1 MDKLVATIKP
11 TFHTTRMLM
20 TCGDDEVFKAVL
32 PPPGKAH
39 RHAAPALLEG
49 LSLWFGRRI
58 SVVLCAGVEESAS
71 VLNLC
76 DRLGYG
82 HTTVHYEVEVVEPGP
97 RRRGQRIAG
106 MGTFLDLKQMCLRG
120 VR

>member
-1 MDKLVATIKP
+1 MDKLVVTIKP

-49 LSLWFGRRI
+49 LSLWFDRRI
-58 SVVLCAGVEESAS
+58 SVVLCAAVEQSAS

-82 HTTVHYEVEVVEPGP
+82 HTTVHYDVDVVDPG
-97 RRRGQRIAG
+97 RRQRGRHIPG
-106 MGTFLDLKQMCLRG
+106 MGTFRDLKQLCLRG